1 MLGPKWSRN
10 QQGRLEF
17 EDVPSVPGLKP
28 ALAASPRDPERG
40 AEVFYQ
46 VGKETT
52 TVSGRTIRIKDALP
66 ELGAKWDSEA
76 RVWRMP
82 AARTH
87 ELLEACGKKEICVTE
102 VGGDKS
108 KEPELF

>member
-1 MLGPKWSRN
+1 
-10 QQGRLEF
+10 
-17 EDVPSVPGLKP
+17 
-28 ALAASPRDPERG
+28 
-40 AEVFYQ
+40 
-46 VGKETT
+46 
-52 TVSGRTIRIKDALP
+52 
-66 ELGAKWDSEA
+66 
-76 RVWRMP
+76 MP